1 MSALIKIE
9 SLSHIYHINTPDEFI
24 ALEDINLTINNINF
38 SLQVIPNP
46 KQEETN

>member
-1 MSALIKIE
+1 MNAEISANMLTALLIICKR
-9 SLSHIYHINTPDEFI
+9 
-24 ALEDINLTINNINF
+24 LEDINLTLNNINK

>member
-1 MSALIKIE
+1 MDTEISANMLKALLIICKR
-9 SLSHIYHINTPDEFI
+9 
-24 ALEDINLTINNINF
+24 LEDINLTLNNINS